1 MEYIKV
7 ITQEVL
13 DLHAKWLRGEDGGKK
28 LISAVGPIEIRADL
42 SGADLSGADLRGA
55 DLRGADLSRA
65 NLSGADLSRANL
77 SGADLSRAD
86 LSRANLSEAD
96 LSGADLSGADLSRA
110 DLSEAKNAEYAEAL
124 VSILPA
130 GTLIGW
136 KQLERGLI
144 CKLEIPADARRSN
157 ASGRKCRAE
166 YAKVLAIYDGEK
178 EVETGVSKWDE
189 KFMYCVGEIVR
200 ANAWDECRW
209 NECSSGVHFFI
220 TRIEAEK
227 Y

>member
-1 MEYIKV
+1 MEYVKV

-28 LISAVGPIEIRADL
+28 LISAVGPIEIRA
-42 SGADLSGADLRGA
+42 
-55 DLRGADLSRA
+55 
-65 NLSGADLSRANL
+65 NLSG
-77 SGADLSRAD
+77 
-86 LSRANLSEAD
+86 AD

-110 DLSEAKNAEYAEAL
+110 NLSRANLREADLSGAKNAEYAEAM

-136 KQLERGLI
+136 KQLKRGLI